1 MSEPE
6 TIATTVADD
15 YPSKLDW
22 VYSAQGKRR
31 LWWFLGGACAL
42 TLVVE
47 LIYWVFKPVAESGH
61 EADGTSFP
69 GEFALL
75 GFVSCT
81 IMIVLAKLLGYV
93 LKVNPDFYDKEDNN
107 G

>member
-1 MSEPE
+1 MAE
-6 TIATTVADD
+6 D

-22 VYSAQGKRR
+22 VYTAQGKRR
-31 LWWFLGGACAL
+31 LWWFLGGVCAL
-42 TLVVE
+42 TLAIE
-47 LIYWVFKPVAESGH
+47 LVYWIFRPTAEPGH
-61 EADGTSFP
+61 GNEAATSFP

-81 IMIVLAKLLGYV
+81 IMIVVAKLLGYV
-93 LKVNPDFYDKEDNN
+93 LKVSPDFYGKGGGN

>member
-1 MSEPE
+1 MSEADS
-6 TIATTVADD
+6 IATTEADK

-22 VYSAQGKRR
+22 VYTDIGKRR
-31 LWWFLGGACAL
+31 LWGFLWGTCAL

-47 LIYWVFKPVAESGH
+47 LIYWFTSNAEEH
-61 EADGTSFP
+61 TTSFP

-81 IMIVLAKLLGYV
+81 IMIILAKLMGYV
-93 LKVNPDFYDKEDNN
+93 LKVQPDFYDKEDND